1 MKTLC
6 IDVMFIVDV
15 FGVFFIYICGPF
27 DLRGLMVMPGN
38 PALQDYLEF
47 LEMM

>member
-1 MKTLC
+1 MKTVY
-6 IDVMFIVDV
+6 IGMIFIEDV
-15 FGVFFIYICGPF
+15 FSECFIYLKTF
-27 DLRGLMVMPGN
+27 DCRDLMVTQGK

>member
-1 MKTLC
+1 MMMALVSIARLFIRNLC
-6 IDVMFIVDV
+6 FR
-15 FGVFFIYICGPF
+15 
-27 DLRGLMVMPGN
+27 DLMEMQVN